1 MMVIN
6 YPCLARAG
14 ARHCMPAVSHS
25 VGAVPCCNMAI
36 FISGEVVKSVASMKD
51 VVDVVEK
58 GLLAFSTGGVVQPV
72 RSVVPVAEHGGY
84 VVSCCL

>member
-1 MMVIN
+1 M
-6 YPCLARAG
+6 
-14 ARHCMPAVSHS
+14 AV
-25 VGAVPCCNMAI
+25 
-36 FISGEVVKSVASMKD
+36 FISGEVVKSVASMKE

-84 VVSCCL
+84 VQLQ

>member
-1 MMVIN
+1 
-6 YPCLARAG
+6 
-14 ARHCMPAVSHS
+14 
-25 VGAVPCCNMAI
+25 MAI

-84 VVSCCL
+84 VSSLYSMVTINIVQGEAD